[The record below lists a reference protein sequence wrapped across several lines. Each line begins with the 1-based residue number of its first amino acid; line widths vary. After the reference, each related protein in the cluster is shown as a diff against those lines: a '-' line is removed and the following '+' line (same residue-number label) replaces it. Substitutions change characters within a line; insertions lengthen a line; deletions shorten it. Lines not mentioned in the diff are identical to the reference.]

1 MIDAR
6 IAAFVEM
13 ELDKYYKRL
22 IVFVKHYEPLVA
34 ASPSPETARI
44 IDRGSNV
51 NTLHRAA

>member
-22 IVFVKHYEPLVA
+22 IVFHYEPLVA